1 MYDLSETL
9 VNKNCILKTVN
20 KTSYHYLK
28 TSLKA
33 FALIIFKPLWKP
45 LLSFMLLKT
54 LLSKQSHWTTYCSNY
69 NINDSIGYV
78 VAQHRQKNALV
89 SCYHRDICIGDWSTR
104 RLQRSG
110 VVQGIVVAMGTL
122 LRGGVWLQ
130 LQHTHKLLHPLTHA
144 HSPRRGVE
152 SVQDARL
159 PYMALF
165 WWLTNIRTSTSKCVE
180 VHCSW
185 YRISN
190 RCNSFTLDSIMS
202 SLCLHWHCVNISL
215 SSYCIQTVQGYTT
228 LSALRCGLSVKR
240 CGRATITTNLI
251 LLKPKL
257 LSESWVF

>member
-1 MYDLSETL
+1 MIYRKCLWT
-9 VNKNCILKTVN
+9 NTV
-20 KTSYHYLK
+20 YLK
-28 TSLKA
+28 LSTKLA
-33 FALIIFKPLWKP
+33 IIILKPLWRP
-45 LLSFMLLKT
+45 LLSFMLLT
-54 LLSKQSHWTTYCSNY
+54 TVISKQSHWTTYRSNY
-69 NINDSIGYV
+69 NVNEGIGYV

-122 LRGGVWLQ
+122 LAPTHTNKYTRS
-130 LQHTHKLLHPLTHA
+130 HTHIH
-144 HSPRRGVE
+144 RGVE

-202 SLCLHWHCVNISL
+202 SLCWHWHCVNISL
-215 SSYCIQTVQGYTT
+215 SSYCIQTVQGDTNVTCLPRSRLYAADY
-228 LSALRCGLSVKR
+228 LWRDVVGLRLQQ
-240 CGRATITTNLI
+240 T
-251 LLKPKL
+251 
-257 LSESWVF
+257 